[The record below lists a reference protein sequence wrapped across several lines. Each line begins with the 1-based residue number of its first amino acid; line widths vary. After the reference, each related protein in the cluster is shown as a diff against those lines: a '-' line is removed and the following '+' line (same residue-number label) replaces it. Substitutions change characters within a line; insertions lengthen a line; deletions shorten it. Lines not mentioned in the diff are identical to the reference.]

1 MHILVSDRRSIQS
14 ERFDRAPSADCLSGE
29 YSWEVCRGGQFLCS
43 DVRRGAQTPRKNKK
57 ESQDGGLSMPLDITS
72 TAHVQRAMH
81 PPALTRCRRANAS
94 VCTRLPQTPIKT
106 HKGTPACGT
115 ATAPLVASKAS
126 IIPVSRYLAPRSARK
141 MMPRPQKIAWRGD
154 IRGGHAPGANSD
166 AACLSAPPRTFT
178 SDYIRPSRCKGGMHR
193 T

>member
-1 MHILVSDRRSIQS
+1 MLWHRRLRRDSRGNEANDSNSNDIRVKSLHLRPTANLYIISRLTQQLYNNMV
-14 ERFDRAPSADCLSGE
+14 RPVKALS
-29 YSWEVCRGGQFLCS
+29 R
-43 DVRRGAQTPRKNKK
+43 DN
-57 ESQDGGLSMPLDITS
+57 TS
-72 TAHVQRAMH
+72 TSSVKRARH
-81 PPALTRCRRANAS
+81 PPALTRCRRANAC

-154 IRGGHAPGANSD
+154 IRGGHATGAGSD